1 MASAWRDDSIPHKD
15 SALIGLLRN
24 QMNANDSYSLKK
36 VMSLPEL
43 EIWTRL
49 HISVFSNWKQI

>member
-1 MASAWRDDSIPHKD
+1 MTVLANQVASMASASRDDSIPHKD

-36 VMSLPEL
+36 VMPLPEL
-43 EIWTRL
+43 EI
-49 HISVFSNWKQI
+49 